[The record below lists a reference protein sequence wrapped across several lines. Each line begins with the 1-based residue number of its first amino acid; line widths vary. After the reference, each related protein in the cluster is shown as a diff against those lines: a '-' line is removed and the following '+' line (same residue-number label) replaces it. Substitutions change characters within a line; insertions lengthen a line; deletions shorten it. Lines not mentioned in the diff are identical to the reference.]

1 MSNDA
6 LLAETM
12 RKEDATRQKKPA
24 LDLIASKES
33 GGDYNILVGGEKAP
47 LDQLTVR
54 EVLALQR
61 AMQNQPERY
70 KSSALG
76 KYQIKESTL
85 MSLVHIPVGENEDGS
100 IEYAKDSDGNLKLR
114 NPTDLNLDTKFDAKA
129 QEFAGEALYDRRIQ
143 AANQTAVDL
152 GMPLEVAQSLEL
164 SKEWASLPDPRTDKS
179 YYDGDGVNSS
189 FHTTQEVYDVLNVQ
203 PARSS
208 RPTS

>member
-6 LLAETM
+6 LLAEAM

-33 GGDYNILVGGEKAP
+33 GGDYNILVGGEQAP

-100 IEYAKDSDGNLKLR
+100 IEYAKD
-114 NPTDLNLDTKFDAKA
+114 
-129 QEFAGEALYDRRIQ
+129 
-143 AANQTAVDL
+143 
-152 GMPLEVAQSLEL
+152 
-164 SKEWASLPDPRTDKS
+164 
-179 YYDGDGVNSS
+179 
-189 FHTTQEVYDVLNVQ
+189 
-203 PARSS
+203 
-208 RPTS
+208 

>member
-1 MSNDA
+1 MKYDGAQSEA
-6 LLAETM
+6 M
-12 RKEDATRQKKPA
+12 RKEDSTRQKKPA

-33 GGDYNILVGGEKAP
+33 GGDYNVLVGGEQAP

-100 IEYAKDSDGNLKLR
+100 VEYAKDSEGNLKLR

-164 SKEWASLPDPRTDKS
+164 AKEWASLPDPRTDKS

>member
-6 LLAETM
+6 LLAEAM

-33 GGDYNILVGGEKAP
+33 GGDYNILVGGEQAP

-100 IEYAKDSDGNLKLR
+100 IEYAKDKDGNLKLR

>member
-1 MSNDA
+1 MKYDGA
-6 LLAETM
+6 QAEAM
-12 RKEDATRQKKPA
+12 RKEDSTRQKKPA

>member
-33 GGDYNILVGGEKAP
+33 GGDYNILVGGEQAP

-85 MSLVHIPVGENEDGS
+85 MSLVHIPVKENEDGS
-100 IEYAKDSDGNLKLR
+100 IEYAKDKDGNLKLR

>member
-1 MSNDA
+1 MSP
-6 LLAETM
+6 
-12 RKEDATRQKKPA
+12 KKPA

-203 PARSS
+203 PARPS

>member
-1 MSNDA
+1 MKYDGA
-6 LLAETM
+6 QAEAM

-33 GGDYNILVGGEKAP
+33 GGDYNILVGGEQAP

>member
-6 LLAETM
+6 VMAKAM
-12 RKEDATRQKKPA
+12 KKEDASRQKKPA

-33 GGDYNILVGGEKAP
+33 NGDYNVLVGGEQAP

-100 IEYAKDSDGNLKLR
+100 IKYAKDSDGNLKLR

-129 QEFAGEALYDRRIQ
+129 QEFAGEALYDRRIEM
-143 AANQTAVDL
+143 ANQTAVDL
-152 GMPLEVAQSLEL
+152 GMPVEVAQAVEL
-164 SKEWASLPDPRTDKS
+164 AKEWASLPDPRTGKS

-189 FHTTQEVYDVLNVQ
+189 HHSTQDVYNVLNVMQ
-203 PARSS
+203 ARPA

>member
-6 LLAETM
+6 LLAKAM
-12 RKEDATRQKKPA
+12 KKEDATRQKKPA

-33 GGDYNILVGGEKAP
+33 EGDYNVLVGGEQAP

-61 AMQNQPERY
+61 AMQKHPDRY

-85 MSLVHIPVGENEDGS
+85 MSLVHIPVSENEDGS
-100 IEYAKDSDGNLKLR
+100 VEYAKDKDGKLKLR

-129 QEFAGEALYDRRIQ
+129 QEFAGEALYDRRIGM
-143 AANQTAVDL
+143 ANQTAVDL
-152 GMPLEVAQSLEL
+152 GMPVEVAQAVEL
-164 SKEWASLPDPRTDKS
+164 AKEWASLPDPRTGKS

-189 FHTTQEVYDVLNVQ
+189 HHSTQDVYDVLNVMQ
-203 PARSS
+203 ARSS

>member
-1 MSNDA
+1 MKYDGAQSEA
-6 LLAETM
+6 M
-12 RKEDATRQKKPA
+12 RKEDSTRQKKPA

-33 GGDYNILVGGEKAP
+33 GGDYNILVGGEQAP

-100 IEYAKDSDGNLKLR
+100 VEYAKDSEGNLKLR

-164 SKEWASLPDPRTDKS
+164 AKEWASLPDPRTDKS

>member
-1 MSNDA
+1 MSNDG
-6 LLAETM
+6 
-12 RKEDATRQKKPA
+12 QKKPA

-33 GGDYNILVGGEKAP
+33 NGDYNVLVGGEQAP

-100 IEYAKDSDGNLKLR
+100 IKYAKDSDGKLKLR

-129 QEFAGEALYDRRIQ
+129 QEFAGEALYDRRIEM
-143 AANQTAVDL
+143 ANQTAVDL
-152 GMPLEVAQSLEL
+152 GMPVEVAQAVEL
-164 SKEWASLPDPRTDKS
+164 AKEWASLPDPRTGKS

-189 FHTTQEVYDVLNVQ
+189 HHSTQDVYNVLNVMQ
-203 PARSS
+203 ARPA

>member
-33 GGDYNILVGGEKAP
+33 GGDYNILVGGEQAP

-208 RPTS
+208 RPTT

>member
-1 MSNDA
+1 
-6 LLAETM
+6 M

-33 GGDYNILVGGEKAP
+33 GGDYNILVGGEQAP

-208 RPTS
+208 RPTT

>member
-33 GGDYNILVGGEKAP
+33 NGDYNVLVGGEQAP

-70 KSSALG
+70 LSSALG

-85 MSLVHIPVGENEDGS
+85 MSLVHIPVKENKDGS
-100 IEYAKDSDGNLKLR
+100 IEYAKDKDGKLLLR
-114 NPTDLNLDTKFDAKA
+114 NPTDLNLDTRFDARA

-152 GMPLEVAQSLEL
+152 GMPVEVAQALEL

-179 YYDGDGVNSS
+179 YYDEDGVNSS
-189 FHTTQEVYDVLNVQ
+189 HHSTEDVYKVLNVMQ
-203 PARSS
+203 ARSP
-208 RPTS
+208 RHD

>member
-1 MSNDA
+1 
-6 LLAETM
+6 
-12 RKEDATRQKKPA
+12 
-24 LDLIASKES
+24 
-33 GGDYNILVGGEKAP
+33 
-47 LDQLTVR
+47 
-54 EVLALQR
+54 
-61 AMQNQPERY
+61 
-70 KSSALG
+70 
-76 KYQIKESTL
+76 
-85 MSLVHIPVGENEDGS
+85 MSLVHIPVGTNEDGS

-114 NPTDLNLDTKFDAKA
+114 NPTDLNLDTKFDAKS

-203 PARSS
+203 PARPS

>member
-6 LLAETM
+6 VMAKAM
-12 RKEDATRQKKPA
+12 KKEDASRQKKPA

-33 GGDYNILVGGEKAP
+33 NGDYNVLVGGEQAP

-100 IEYAKDSDGNLKLR
+100 VEYAKDSDGNLRLR

-129 QEFAGEALYDRRIQ
+129 QEFAGEALYDRRMEM
-143 AANQTAVDL
+143 ANQTAVDL
-152 GMPLEVAQSLEL
+152 GMPVEVAQAVEL
-164 SKEWASLPDPRTDKS
+164 AKEWASLPDPRTGKS

-189 FHTTQEVYDVLNVQ
+189 HHSTQDVYNVLNVMQ
-203 PARSS
+203 ARPS

>member
-1 MSNDA
+1 MSNDDVMA
-6 LLAETM
+6 KAM
-12 RKEDATRQKKPA
+12 KKEDASRQKKPA

-33 GGDYNILVGGEKAP
+33 NGDYNVLVGGEQAP

-100 IEYAKDSDGNLKLR
+100 IKYAKDSDGNLKLR

-129 QEFAGEALYDRRIQ
+129 QEFAGEALYDRRIEM
-143 AANQTAVDL
+143 ANQTAVDL
-152 GMPLEVAQSLEL
+152 GMPVEVAQAVEL
-164 SKEWASLPDPRTDKS
+164 AKEGASLPDPRTGKS
-179 YYDGDGVNSS
+179 YYEGDGVNSS
-189 FHTTQEVYDVLNVQ
+189 HHSTQDVYNVLNVMQ
-203 PARSS
+203 ARSA